1 MTVVCGYVPTP
12 EGRAALRA
20 AVSEAQL
27 RGEDVAVLNTTR
39 GNAALEPRYASDED
53 MAEVRQILEES
64 GVGFTIEQKV
74 TGQGG
79 AEDLLEH
86 ARERGASLIVIG
98 LRRRS
103 PTGKLIFG
111 SAAQEILLD
120 SDVPVLAVKP

>member
-12 EGRAALRA
+12 EGRAALLA
-20 AVSEAQL
+20 AVSEAKL

-39 GNAALEPRYASDED
+39 GNAALESRYASDED

-64 GVGFTIEQKV
+64 GVAFTIEQKV
-74 TGQGG
+74 TGQSG

-86 ARERGASLIVIG
+86 AREHDASLIVIG

-120 SDVPVLAVKP
+120 ADVPVLAVKP

>member
-1 MTVVCGYVPTP
+1 
-12 EGRAALRA
+12 
-20 AVSEAQL
+20 
-27 RGEDVAVLNTTR
+27 
-39 GNAALEPRYASDED
+39 
-53 MAEVRQILEES
+53 VRQILEES